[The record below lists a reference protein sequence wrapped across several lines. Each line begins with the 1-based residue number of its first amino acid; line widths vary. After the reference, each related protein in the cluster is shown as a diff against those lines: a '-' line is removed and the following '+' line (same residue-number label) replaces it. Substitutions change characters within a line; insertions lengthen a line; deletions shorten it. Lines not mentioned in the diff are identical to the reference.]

1 MGPQANRPLSDFY
14 DFRPRVEDIAGASSN
29 IDTVDE
35 ITGFSFDFK
44 SRQYDGTGASVSSFP
59 KPNTNIQ
66 SDFEFFL
73 PRISTVSLSENG
85 RINITDGIPNESP
98 RSPQIP
104 AGDLPLATLFVP
116 AFTYRPQ
123 DINVRRDKHQR
134 YTMKDIGDLETR
146 IANLEFQS
154 SLNALEKDTAGFEI
168 VGSDGL
174 NRFKSGF
181 LVDNFSGHHVGDT
194 KHPDYRIG
202 IDFER
207 QELRPSHSSKG
218 VKLTEDTTIDSV
230 RTSNGYKRTGD
241 LITLNYSEVVLSE
254 QPYATRVERITP
266 FLTSSWNGQIT
277 LDPFGDEW
285 FETEIVPELVIKCGS

>member
-1 MGPQANRPLSDFY
+1 M
-14 DFRPRVEDIAGASSN
+14 
-29 IDTVDE
+29 
-35 ITGFSFDFK
+35 
-44 SRQYDGTGASVSSFP
+44 
-59 KPNTNIQ
+59 
-66 SDFEFFL
+66 
-73 PRISTVSLSENG
+73 
-85 RINITDGIPNESP
+85 
-98 RSPQIP
+98 
-104 AGDLPLATLFVP
+104 PLATLSIP

-123 DINVRRDKHQR
+123 DVSVRRDKHQR

-168 VGSDGL
+168 IGSDGL

-181 LVDNFSGHHVGDT
+181 LVDNFSGHRVGDT

-202 IDFER
+202 IDFEK

-241 LITLNYSEVVLSE
+241 LITLNYSEVVLAE
-254 QPYATRVERITP
+254 QRYATRVEKVAP
-266 FLTSSWNGQIT
+266 LLTSSWTGQIT

-285 FETEIVPELVIKCGS
+285 FETEIVPELVIDVEGDFQAVVDSTDGIGTVWGAWQTTWSGTRIETRRVRRGDDTPWFQTREVEVSSSTSQRT